1 MRVDVLMKSLFSSVF
16 LLAGIAALAD
26 SPPDRH
32 KPIVL
37 DENLWVTFYDLPSRR
52 FRTIRS
58 ALIARDFES
67 AARDLSVTA
76 SYLSVENDRTSVVF
90 RQPLDDVIATLY
102 SMQERL
108 DQVTLQELDAVFGR
122 AHWLLAQH
130 YLEFARRARD
140 VRDAR
145 DTSLY
150 LWATTHHMER
160 AMLWNDV
167 AIDSGVHK
175 TLEGL
180 RKLAGQLQDPD
191 SAKRAFSE
199 KPIVR
204 AETLLRRIGEQIGRP
219 VLLPEA
225 RPGVDQPGTD

>member
-1 MRVDVLMKSLFSSVF
+1 MIKAFLSVVF
-16 LLAGIAALAD
+16 LLAGLAVYAD
-26 SPPDRH
+26 SPPDRQ
-32 KPIVL
+32 KSIVL

-52 FRTIRS
+52 FRTIRG
-58 ALIARDFES
+58 AVIARDFES

-76 SYLSVENDRTSVVF
+76 GYLLVENDRTSPVF
-90 RQPLDDVIATLY
+90 RQPLGAVIVALQ
-102 SMQERL
+102 SMQDRV
-108 DQVTLQELDAVFGR
+108 DQLTLHELDSLFGR

-130 YLEFARRARD
+130 YLELARRARD
-140 VRDAR
+140 SRDAR

-167 AIDSGVHK
+167 AVGAGVHN

-180 RKLAGQLQDPD
+180 RKLAGQLQKPE
-191 SAKRAFSE
+191 SADRAFSE

-204 AETLLRRIGEQIGRP
+204 AEALLRRIGEQIDRP
-219 VLLPEA
+219 VLLPESRQSVA
-225 RPGVDQPGTD
+225 QPGAED